1 VVTNGTVVWIG
12 TNAQAVGTV
21 AHSDTTG
28 RNDDVDYQ
36 HITTGDVARIGAA
49 VLTNDIGQIGA
60 IYAEK
65 GIVIISG
72 NTGNGDTNIL
82 GTYYNEGEGL
92 WYKWEGGSFLFE
104 QTVWPDELFLSTVP
118 ETTNYYANGW
128 TNLIPGTLF
137 GNGSYIGTTVTV
149 SYLEATN
156 WSGNPDTKILIV
168 DGRLS
173 NATLQGSTAASGA
186 LTLNGSPVLTNLTAA
201 AIAAAGGVTGTPWQ
215 TSWYVS
221 SNVLGDV
228 ASGTLTVTRAM
239 GPSIWIAPTSAIVI
253 TADTSTFPTNG
264 DSSFSFAHFG
274 TNQVTW
280 VTSIITNETALT
292 TNTWNSR
299 IFWKGFGQTIF
310 DGVKAGL

>member
-1 VVTNGTVVWIG
+1 MGKLFPAISFVGYDESENFYSNSLAILSDGFYRLRGTQQPIEYAYKIYDEGNFLAG
-12 TNAQAVGTV
+12 THYLSPSGPGSNLTGITAAQVGSV
-21 AHSDTTG
+21 A
-28 RNDDVDYQ
+28 
-36 HITTGDVARIGAA
+36 
-49 VLTNDIGQIGA
+49 TNDA
-60 IYAEK
+60 R
-65 GIVIISG
+65 
-72 NTGNGDTNIL
+72 
-82 GTYYNEGEGL
+82 
-92 WYKWEGGSFLFE
+92 
-104 QTVWPDELFLSTVP
+104 
-118 ETTNYYANGW
+118 
-128 TNLIPGTLF
+128 
-137 GNGSYIGTTVTV
+137 
-149 SYLEATN
+149 YL
-156 WSGNPDTKILIV
+156 
-168 DGRLS
+168 
-173 NATLQGSTAASGA
+173 AS
-186 LTLNGSPVLTNLTAA
+186 LTNLTAA